1 MLDEEAL
8 ARPWAFRGRQM
19 EVRYALYRTLEDAQE
34 VHVRV
39 SAADHPESRRILA
52 LAQQAFGSLRAL
64 LVGVPE
70 TLLDKSPRAGEWS
83 IRETI
88 LHMVAVEQRYALQ
101 TTYAIDRT
109 DADPMRIADSR
120 LPSLTPA
127 TVVGEIEV
135 LLARLADARAETGR
149 RLGDV
154 APAGR
159 TRPARRGGYEIAVLR
174 ARLADARAE
183 TGRRLDD
190 VAPAGMTRPTIWGGY
205 EIDVR
210 FRLHRFAAH
219 VVEHTIQCEQT
230 LLMLG
235 WRPAEGRQI
244 ARCVAAAVS
253 EIEGLG
259 AVKDARELEARL
271 VERVA
276 SVAS

>member
-1 MLDEEAL
+1 MRRGVNRWPDEENQDVSDYDAALARCGMLDEEAL
-8 ARPWAFRGRQM
+8 ARPWPFRGRQM

-64 LVGVPE
+64 LIGVPE

-101 TTYAIDRT
+101 TKYAIDRT

-127 TVVGEIEV
+127 TVGGEIEV
-135 LLARLADARAETGR
+135 LLRRLADARAETGR
-149 RLGDV
+149 WLG
-154 APAGR
+154 
-159 TRPARRGGYEIAVLR
+159 
-174 ARLADARAE
+174 
-183 TGRRLDD
+183 D

-205 EIDVR
+205 EVDVR

-219 VVEHTIQCEQT
+219 VVEHTIQCEKT

-235 WRPAEGRQI
+235 WHPAEGRRI
-244 ARCVAAAVS
+244 ARRVAAAVG
-253 EIEGLG
+253 EIDGLG
-259 AVKDARELEARL
+259 AVKEARELEARL